1 AGPTPYDFRA
11 GDRTLPCG
19 PLHDEHERQV
29 GRPVGL
35 PSLGHAAQW
44 AMLVQLLVITVVAHL
59 AGAAA
64 RRLRQPA
71 VIGQLVAGV
80 LLGPSVLG
88 VLWPGGEHRLV
99 PGETLLGAPINTVA
113 WLGAAFLLLLTGL
126 DTDLGVIRRL
136 GRPALMIA
144 AGAVLV
150 PFAAGVGLALL
161 LPDSFAGGAASRPS
175 FVLLVA
181 VSLSISSIPVV
192 ARVLTELGFLKAD
205 FGQMIL
211 TVALVSDAVGW
222 MALAGVT
229 VLAGPGGGDAGELLA
244 PVAGLLLLTAVLV
257 LVAPRLVDAALAR
270 VRRSDRLPG
279 RTGGEGEAGT
289 GGSGDLLV
297 AVVLALVLAVAADA
311 VGSDGLLGAFA
322 AGLLLGRSPH
332 YRPRLRGQLEPVT
345 LVLLAPV
352 FFAVAGLRM
361 DLTVLSSAEALL
373 WAAGYLAVA
382 VCFKVAGAYGGA
394 RLARLPRR
402 QGLAVAVGLNCRG
415 AVEVVVASV
424 GLSAGVLSE
433 TGYTVIVLMALLTT
447 AATGPLLRAV
457 APPPG
462 RLLKPAGPRAGS
474 ADRVRAAR

>member
-1 AGPTPYDFRA
+1 M
-11 GDRTLPCG
+11 
-19 PLHDEHERQV
+19 
-29 GRPVGL
+29 GL

-64 RRLRQPA
+64 RRLGQPA
-71 VIGQLVAGV
+71 VIGQLSAGV

-88 VLWPGGEHRLV
+88 VLWPAAEHRLV
-99 PGETLLGAPINTVA
+99 PGQTLLGAPINTVA

-136 GRPALMIA
+136 GRPALLIG

-150 PFAAGVGLALL
+150 PFVAGLGLAVL
-161 LPDSFAGGAASRPS
+161 LPPSFAGAAASRPS

-192 ARVLTELGFLKAD
+192 ARVLTELGYLKAD

-222 MALAGVT
+222 LALAGVT

-244 PVAGLLLLTAVLV
+244 PVAGLLLLTAALV
-257 LVAPRLVDAALAR
+257 LLAPRLVDAALAR
-270 VRRSDRLPG
+270 VRRSDRKPG
-279 RTGGEGEAGT
+279 PAGDGEAGT

-311 VGSDGLLGAFA
+311 AGSDGLLGAFA
-322 AGLLLGRSPH
+322 AGLLIGRSRH
-332 YRPRLRGQLEPVT
+332 YRPRLRAQLEPVT

-361 DLTVLSSAEALL
+361 DLTVLGGAESLL

-382 VCFKVAGAYGGA
+382 IGCKVAGAYGGA

-462 RLLKPAGPRAGS
+462 EALRPVVPRAGTPE
-474 ADRVRAAR
+474 RVRAAR

>member
-1 AGPTPYDFRA
+1 
-11 GDRTLPCG
+11 
-19 PLHDEHERQV
+19 
-29 GRPVGL
+29 
-35 PSLGHAAQW
+35 
-44 AMLVQLLVITVVAHL
+44 MLVQLLVITVVAHL

-88 VLWPGGEHRLV
+88 VLWPDGEHRLV

-279 RTGGEGEAGT
+279 GTGGTGGEGEAGEAGT

-462 RLLKPAGPRAGS
+462 RLLKPAGPRAGA

>member
-1 AGPTPYDFRA
+1 M
-11 GDRTLPCG
+11 
-19 PLHDEHERQV
+19 
-29 GRPVGL
+29 GL

-279 RTGGEGEAGT
+279 RTGGTGGTGREGEAGEAGT